1 MKKSEINQNT
11 FRKLESLKFLYEIN
25 PYGILR
31 NVKSKKILNGYI
43 DKDGYNRITF
53 NNKNLDVKSSSIHR
67 LVAEA
72 FIPNPNNFPVINH
85 KDENVKNNY
94 YKNLEWCTIQHNNIY
109 GERLERVS
117 NTQSKLY
124 GNILMESTGIEF
136 NNSIDAAK
144 YVIENKLSK
153 SNDVKSISK
162 NIRTYISKNQFKYGS
177 KWKRLSL

>member
-25 PYGILR
+25 PYGVLR
-31 NVKSKKILNGYI
+31 NVKSKKILNGYT

-72 FIPNPNNFPVINH
+72 FVPNPNNYSIINH
-85 KDENVKNNY
+85 KDENKTNNY
-94 YKNLEWCTIQHNNIY
+94 YKNLEWCTVSYNNSY
-109 GERLERVS
+109 GERLKNVS
-117 NTQSKLY
+117 ESHSKLH
-124 GNILMESTGIEF
+124 GNILMESTGLEFKNSKEAARYLIDNGKTKSDDIE
-136 NNSIDAAK
+136 
-144 YVIENKLSK
+144 
-153 SNDVKSISK
+153 SISK
-162 NIRTYISKNQFKYGS
+162 NIRSYISKNQFRYGS